1 MNTWHWI
8 SIGIFLIITFG
19 TVIVIGQSTTNS
31 DMAKD
36 MKNAILYV
44 GLINFAMILL
54 LGGMA
59 YFYLRTNAIAERAYI
74 ITILHIG
81 LLLSIVSVSVTT
93 LQKV

>member
-54 LGGMA
+54 GGMA